1 VSAHPPMETLPEN
14 RRTDE
19 GPPRIAVSRLVL
31 RALAWGAPAALVPAL
46 FTLVTG
52 GGPMGVVAGVWL
64 AHLLR
69 YAGAL
74 VVFGLVNPRSVRRP
88 RGYLSGT
95 VAGTVGAGF
104 VMVLAAL
111 VFPGWLG
118 AWAPVSR
125 VLFEA
130 TEAALVGWCLAAAA
144 TAWGRTVWSPVLGL
158 LLGTLVA
165 GISSAWLPMPDG
177 IWMAAFWGLRTLV
190 EFAPLAVIYH
200 LWARGAVTEEE
211 NDAL

>member
-1 VSAHPPMETLPEN
+1 MDNLPEQ
-14 RRTDE
+14 RRSAE
-19 GPPRIAVSRLVL
+19 GSPYIPASRLVP
-31 RALAWGAPAALVPAL
+31 RALVWGAPAALVPAL
-46 FTLVTG
+46 FTLLAG
-52 GGPMGVVAGVWL
+52 GTSAGVVAGVWL

-95 VAGTVGAGF
+95 VAGTLGAGF
-104 VMVLAAL
+104 FMILAAL

-118 AWAPVSR
+118 AWAPMSR
-125 VLFEA
+125 VLFEGA
-130 TEAALVGWCLAAAA
+130 EAAVVGWCLSAAA

-165 GISSAWLPMPDG
+165 GISSAWLPLPDG

-200 LWARGAVTEEE
+200 LWARGAGIEEE
-211 NDAL
+211 NNAV

>member
-1 VSAHPPMETLPEN
+1 MEIFAEK
-14 RRTDE
+14 RRTE
-19 GPPRIAVSRLVL
+19 GGSSSGVARIPAPRLVP
-31 RALAWGAPAALVPAL
+31 RALVWAAPAALVPAL
-46 FTLVTG
+46 FTLVG
-52 GGPMGVVAGVWL
+52 GGVSLGALAAVWL

-69 YAGAL
+69 YAAAL

-88 RGYLSGT
+88 QGYLSGT
-95 VAGTVGAGF
+95 LAGTLGAGF
-104 VMVLAAL
+104 IMVLAAL

-125 VLFEA
+125 VLFEGA
-130 TEAALVGWCLAAAA
+130 EAAVVGWCLAAAA
-144 TAWGRTVWSPVLGL
+144 TAWGRTVWSPILGL

-165 GISSAWLPMPDG
+165 GISSAWLPLPDG

-200 LWARGAVTEEE
+200 LWARDAGTDEEKNAV
-211 NDAL
+211 

>member
-1 VSAHPPMETLPEN
+1 M
-14 RRTDE
+14 
-19 GPPRIAVSRLVL
+19 
-31 RALAWGAPAALVPAL
+31 PAL
-46 FTLVTG
+46 FTLFAG
-52 GGPMGVVAGVWL
+52 GAPVGVVAGVWL

-69 YAGAL
+69 YAAAL

-88 RGYLSGT
+88 LGYLSGT
-95 VAGTVGAGF
+95 VAGTLGAGF
-104 VMVLAAL
+104 IMVLAAL

-125 VLFEA
+125 VLFEGA
-130 TEAALVGWCLAAAA
+130 EAAVVGWCLSAAA

-200 LWARGAVTEEE
+200 LWARDAGTVEEKNAV
-211 NDAL
+211 

>member
-1 VSAHPPMETLPEN
+1 MDISIENKRPEGSPSDGAA
-14 RRTDE
+14 RV
-19 GPPRIAVSRLVL
+19 PVSRLIP
-31 RALAWGAPAALVPAL
+31 RSLAWGAPAALVPAL
-46 FTLVTG
+46 FTLVAG
-52 GGPMGVVAGVWL
+52 GSTVGAVAGVWL

-69 YAGAL
+69 YAAAL
-74 VVFGLVNPRSVRRP
+74 AVFGLINPGSRRRP

-95 VAGTVGAGF
+95 LVGTLGAGF
-104 VMVLAAL
+104 VMVLLAL

-125 VLFEA
+125 VLFEGA
-130 TEAALVGWCLAAAA
+130 EAGIVSWCLAAAA

-177 IWMAAFWGLRTLV
+177 IWMAACWGLRTLV

-200 LWARGAVTEEE
+200 LWARDVGTEEE
-211 NDAL
+211 

>member
-1 VSAHPPMETLPEN
+1 MEISTEKRPGEASPHVPLP
-14 RRTDE
+14 
-19 GPPRIAVSRLVL
+19 GLVWKS
-31 RALAWGAPAALVPAL
+31 LAWGAPAALVPAL
-46 FTLVTG
+46 FTLVAG
-52 GGPMGVVAGVWL
+52 GATVGAVAGVWL

-69 YAGAL
+69 YAAAFT
-74 VVFGLVNPRSVRRP
+74 VFGLVYPGSRRRP

-95 VAGTVGAGF
+95 LVGTLGAGF
-104 VMVLAAL
+104 VMVLLAL

-125 VLFEA
+125 VLFEGA
-130 TEAALVGWCLAAAA
+130 EAGIVGWCLAAAA

-177 IWMAAFWGLRTLV
+177 IWMAACWGLRTLV
-190 EFAPLAVIYH
+190 EFAPLAVVYH
-200 LWARGAVTEEE
+200 LWARDAGTEEE
-211 NDAL
+211 

>member
-1 VSAHPPMETLPEN
+1 MDDFPAQRSPGDDPPPV
-14 RRTDE
+14 R
-19 GPPRIAVSRLVL
+19 PVRLIL
-31 RALAWGAPAALVPAL
+31 RSLVWGAPAALVPAL
-46 FTLVTG
+46 FTLVAG
-52 GGPMGVVAGVWL
+52 GAPVGVVAGIWL

-74 VVFGLVNPRSVRRP
+74 TVFGLVNPLPSRRP

-95 VAGTVGAGF
+95 VAGTLGAGF
-104 VMVLAAL
+104 VMVLLAL

-125 VLFEA
+125 VLFEGA
-130 TEAALVGWCLAAAA
+130 EAAVVGWCLAAAA
-144 TAWGRTVWSPVLGL
+144 TAWGGTVWSPVLGL

-165 GISSAWLPMPDG
+165 GISSAWLPLPDG

-200 LWARGAVTEEE
+200 IWARGAGIVEE
-211 NDAL
+211 